1 MVCAVPDARTTA
13 WIAVFVVGM
22 ATIGRAQEHGP
33 VATTLVDGD
42 EPRDLPSRYSLAAD
56 TAIGREELAAEPTFR
71 TATVAESAGDFAP
84 TVSPAA
90 LTTATVA
97 AAPAKPPPLP
107 PSPYKDLYFDNDFS
121 YLDNPDNTFF
131 YLGDAL
137 KQRHPWPGATLDLGG
152 EYRLRHQN
160 EHNFRNSGSN
170 LAGSFLVGQS
180 DDFLLLRTRLFA
192 DLKGAE
198 WWRVYGEAIDAAS
211 NFERAPSR
219 TIEENRWDALNL
231 FGDLLLYGDEN
242 AKLWGRA
249 GRQEQLYGA
258 QRLISPLDWS
268 NTRRTF
274 DGAKILWRG
283 ADWNIDGFWLRPVS
297 FAQHAGND
305 HNFDAPDQSQ
315 EFIGLYATNKKTKD
329 RIYDF
334 YYLRLTEY
342 DAPGSAANPFDFDV
356 NLFGARW
363 YGKQGSWLWEIEGGY
378 QFGNFGAKIDSA
390 GFYVVG
396 LGHELSDGPWKPT
409 FWTYFDWASGT
420 ADPNGRIHGTF
431 NQLFPLSHKYFGF
444 MDLVARQNIQDAN
457 FLLTA
462 TPTKNTRA
470 LCWYHIFFL
479 EEARDALYNAAGV
492 PIRSDPTGAAGR
504 NVGQE
509 LDFTW
514 QYIFSPRCDLLLGYS
529 HFFEG
534 RFVRATNPAGVDG
547 NADFFYNQFT
557 LRF

>member
-1 MVCAVPDARTTA
+1 MPDSRKTIWTAVLV
-13 WIAVFVVGM
+13 IGM
-22 ATIGRAQEHGP
+22 ATMGAAQEPARVGTVP
-33 VATTLVDGD
+33 ADGNELRDVQSPFVA
-42 EPRDLPSRYSLAAD
+42 AAD
-56 TAIGREELAAEPTFR
+56 APTWSEKPAVEPLFR
-71 TATVAESAGDFAP
+71 SATVAETAGDVAS
-84 TVSPAA
+84 TANQVASA
-90 LTTATVA
+90 TATVA
-97 AAPAKPPPLP
+97 AAPKKPPPQP

-121 YLDNPDNTFF
+121 YLDNPDNTYF

-137 KQRHPWPGATLDLGG
+137 KQRHPWPGATLDMGG
-152 EYRLRHQN
+152 EYRLRQQN

-170 LAGSFLVGQS
+170 LAGSFLVGNS

-198 WWRVYGEAIDAAS
+198 WWRVYGEAIDATS
-211 NFERAPSR
+211 NFESSPAR

-231 FGDLLLYGDEN
+231 FGDLLLYGDEQG
-242 AKLWGRA
+242 KLWGRA

-274 DGAKILWRG
+274 DGAKMFWQG
-283 ADWNIDGFWLRPVS
+283 TDWNVDGFWLRPVS
-297 FAQHAGND
+297 FAQHAGSD

-315 EFIGLYATNKKTKD
+315 EFIGLYATNKATKD
-329 RIYDF
+329 RTYDF
-334 YYLRLTEY
+334 YYLRLAEY
-342 DAPGSAANPFDFDV
+342 DAPGNLANPFDFDV
-356 NLFGARW
+356 NLFGTRW
-363 YGKQGSWLWEIEGGY
+363 YGKQGSWLWEFEGGY
-378 QFGNFGAKIDSA
+378 QFGTFGPKIDSA
-390 GFYVVG
+390 GFYTAG
-396 LGHELSDGPWKPT
+396 LGHELTDGPWKPT

-420 ADPNGRIHGTF
+420 ADPNGRVHGTF

-462 TPTKNTRA
+462 TPSKKTKA

-479 EEARDALYNAAGV
+479 EEARDSLYNAAGV
-492 PIRSDPTGAAGR
+492 PIRTDLTGAAGR

-547 NADFFYNQFT
+547 NADFFYNQFSI
-557 LRF
+557 RF